1 MIFLPKQY
9 IPRKNLQWTGKIL
22 FVQASVD
29 TKLALNSKEISSLH
43 LVVNRYDHWQNAV
56 NLFHSHVGLSHVQ
69 LIRKLSRNE
78 DICSSIDELPV
89 CNMRLFKCVK
99 S

>member
-1 MIFLPKQY
+1 MIFIPKQSW
-9 IPRKNLQWTGKIL
+9 PRKNFQWTGNIL
-22 FVQASVD
+22 FVQPSVD

-43 LVVNRYDHWQNAV
+43 LVVNRYDHWQKAV
-56 NLFHSHVGLSHVQ
+56 NLFHSHAGLSNVQ

-89 CNMRLFKCVK
+89 CNV
-99 S
+99 